1 MSFHLQSVV
10 KVVSRLLEDL
20 SGPVALKAAI
30 LLRYED
36 FEQLVSMRVDPK
48 HYLDWEAERF
58 WRDTSAVSL
67 LRKCQGLPINRD
79 LHRESVENF
88 FSLERMCYR
97 SNLRLAPYLRPGLY
111 QDENKDVSSYFGR
124 VRKIISKILGPL
136 PDLSVLDA
144 RFGPGATY
152 GDKGRYITVPDK
164 ISSKPTLT
172 SGAICS
178 LPDWSHSLWA
188 KAHSALGQEL
198 LLVEGNRFTS
208 VPKDCTKN
216 RGIAVEPS
224 INSFYQL
231 GFGRFIRSRLRR
243 VGIDLTNG
251 QDIHRQVAC
260 EASIR
265 GHLATVDLRNASD
278 TISKNLVKILLPER
292 WFSALDS
299 FRSPR
304 SRVERK
310 DLSFDSVNGDQVFL
324 EKFSS
329 MGNGF
334 TFELETLIFLSLIW
348 ALDESL
354 IPGKDLFV
362 YGDDIIVPTR
372 LEGALKS
379 CFSFCGFELN
389 SEKSFFS
396 GPFRES
402 CGGDYFNGTDV
413 RPFFLKELPSEP
425 QHWIAFANGIR
436 RSARTFVRR
445 FLVRRAWFSVLDA
458 LPNAIRSLRGPEELG
473 DIVIHDDPE
482 NWRFRVGEEGF
493 RWFRVYRPIRPVR
506 VSWNCFSSDT
516 ILAGAVYGL
525 PWADGW
531 ISTRGS
537 VEGYKIGRVPY
548 S

>member
-1 MSFHLQSVV
+1 MSFLSQSVK
-10 KVVSRLLEDL
+10 KVVFQLLEDL
-20 SGPVALKAAI
+20 SGPVALKVAI
-30 LLRYED
+30 LLRHED
-36 FEQLVSMRVDPK
+36 FEQLSSLKVDSK
-48 HYLDWEAERF
+48 HYLDFEAEKY

-67 LRKCQGLPINRD
+67 LRKCADLPTGHD
-79 LHRESVENF
+79 LHRESVESF
-88 FSLERMCYR
+88 FVLERECYR
-97 SNLRLAPYLRPGLY
+97 TNLRLAPYLRPGLY
-111 QDENKDVSSYFGR
+111 QDEDPGVSAYFKR
-124 VRKIISKILGPL
+124 ARKIISKILGPV
-136 PDLSVLDA
+136 PELSQLDA

-152 GDKGRYITVPDK
+152 GDKGRLTTVPDK

-178 LPDWSHSLWA
+178 VPDWSHSLWA

-198 LLVEGNRFTS
+198 LLVRGNRFTS
-208 VPKDCTKN
+208 VPKDSTKN

-231 GFGRFIRSRLRR
+231 GFGRFIRSKLRR

-251 QDIHRQVAC
+251 QDIHRRVAR

-278 TISKNLVKILLPER
+278 TISSNLVKLLLPAA
-292 WFSALDS
+292 WFTALDS
-299 FRSPR
+299 FRSPFTKLNGR
-304 SRVERK
+304 
-310 DLSFDSVNGDQVFL
+310 DLSPPRGGEFQVFL

-334 TFELETLIFLSLIW
+334 TFELETLIFLSLLM

-354 IPGKDLFV
+354 VPGKDLFV
-362 YGDDIIVPTR
+362 YGDDIIVPTN
-372 LEGALKS
+372 LESALKS
-379 CFSFCGFELN
+379 SFSFCGFVLN

-425 QHWIAFANGIR
+425 QHWIALANGIR
-436 RSARTFVRR
+436 RSSGTFVRR
-445 FLVRRAWFSVLDA
+445 FIVRRAWLCVLDA

-482 NWRFRVGEEGF
+482 NWRSRVGEEGF

-506 VSWNCFSSDT
+506 VSWSNFTSDT

-537 VEGYKIGRVPY
+537 VEGYKISRVPY